1 MGSHQVDLKFANLVA
16 CDANVGQFAY
26 TRSDGIRNAIFRDEV
41 VDYGAGA
48 IDGLA
53 GLGME
58 QNSATITCD
67 FANRFECE
75 VFSVYV

>member
-1 MGSHQVDLKFANLVA
+1 MGSHQVDLKFANLVT
-16 CDANVGQFAY
+16 CYANISEFTDSGG
-26 TRSDGIRNAIFRDEV
+26 DGVRDSVFPYQV

-58 QNSATITCD
+58 KHSATIARD
-67 FANRFECE
+67 FAHRFEGE